1 MLCFDRSVIH
11 CRIMFSGFP
20 RTMPAFFAELSVSA
34 RAERGIGAAELT
46 ACRTVFENPANHFI
60 EQFRPVFEALRPSH
74 HGASGAGGSILAP
87 FRRAGGGNTPEYTAP
102 YGHVVFWTGT
112 YPLVSPTLHMVFSAG
127 GLGVGAGTQQF
138 DETQGKAY
146 RSALRDG
153 RKADALLGALEKAE
167 AAGCFIESRSR
178 LFTHSYAGDGLDPG
192 KLADLEGLTVRSRG
206 EEYPDVIFDDRCG
219 SWLVDRLAPLLP
231 LQAWLVA
238 AFAD

>member
-1 MLCFDRSVIH
+1 
-11 CRIMFSGFP
+11 MFSGFP
-20 RTMPAFFAELSVSA
+20 RTMPAFFAELPVSA
-34 RAERGIGAAELT
+34 RAEQGIGASELT
-46 ACRTVFENPANHFI
+46 AYRTVFENPANQFI
-60 EQFRPVFEALRPSH
+60 EQFRPVFGALRPAH
-74 HGASGAGGSILAP
+74 HSTSGACGSILAP
-87 FRRAGGGNTPEYTAP
+87 FRCACGGNTLEYTAP

-112 YPLVSPTLHMVFSAG
+112 YPRVSPTLHMVFSAG
-127 GLGVGAGTQQF
+127 GLGVGAGIQQF
-138 DETQGKAY
+138 DETQSKVY

-178 LFTHSYAGDGLDPG
+178 FFTHSYAGGGLDPG

-206 EEYPDVIFDDRCG
+206 EEYTDVIFDDRCG